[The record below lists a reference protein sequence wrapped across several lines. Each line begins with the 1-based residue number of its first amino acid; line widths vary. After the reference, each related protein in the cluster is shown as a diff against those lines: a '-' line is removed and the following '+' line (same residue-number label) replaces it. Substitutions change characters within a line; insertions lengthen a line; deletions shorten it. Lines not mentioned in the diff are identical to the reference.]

1 MPRSVP
7 ALGLAVALAATLP
20 ASAQFTSDPAQPAVL
35 ASAASEQVQPKVVA
49 IPSGGFYM
57 SWYDNRAGGY
67 DPWVQRFDA
76 NGVGVWPDGG
86 VRVLDTSFSSTEDYG
101 LTMDNAG
108 NAVIVTRRD
117 AGDGVKIIAQA
128 ISPAGA
134 LLWGPTGTQL
144 GPATSGSLVNA
155 PKAGRAGD
163 GAAVAGW
170 TEANRAKV
178 MRLNADG
185 MPAWA
190 APSTITDGSAST
202 ILADLQPGDG
212 GSVIASAV
220 RYTTFTGAKTLQAQK
235 YSATG
240 AAQWVATN
248 VRVFSTGSL
257 QFGNFPPFIPD
268 GEGGAIFAWYTTS
281 PLNCRV
287 QWVSPTGALGFG
299 TNGATVADTVDVTR
313 VDPAVA
319 YLRQSR
325 RVFVSWTEQVP
336 NTSWYGVGM
345 QAFDEAGQKLL
356 GAAGFPLAPLET
368 VYQYVQNRAGLVGG
382 FPTFTWTRIAPNFG
396 NDVIWS
402 MSVDAGGTPR
412 WTVPTQ
418 VSVPGQCGRPA
429 IAAVAGG
436 RPGAIVA
443 WERGGTGVADLVGAR
458 LNDDGTLG
466 PPRILGDLDGNSIV
480 NGDDLGILVTSW
492 GATDSPADLDES
504 GSVNGDDLGILLTNW
519 G

>member
-1 MPRSVP
+1 MPRTVT
-7 ALGLAVALAATLP
+7 ALGLVAALVSTHAAP
-20 ASAQFTSDPAQPAVL
+20 AQFTADPAQPAIL

-86 VRVLDTSFSSTEDYG
+86 VQVLNTSFSSTEDYG

-108 NAVIVTRRD
+108 NAVIVTRSD
-117 AGDGVKIIAQA
+117 IGGGAKIIAQA
-128 ISPAGA
+128 VSPAGA

-144 GPATSGSLVNA
+144 AASGNA

-170 TEANRAKV
+170 SEGSRAKV

-185 MPAWA
+185 TAAWA
-190 APSTITDGSAST
+190 TAATVTDGTATT

-212 GSVIASAV
+212 ATVIASVV

-235 YSATG
+235 YSSTG
-240 AAQWVATN
+240 APLWAATN
-248 VRVFSTGSL
+248 VRVFAAGSL

-287 QWVSPTGALGFG
+287 QWVSPAGALRFG
-299 TNGATVADTVDVTR
+299 TDGATVADTTGLNR
-313 VDPAVA
+313 VDPAVT
-319 YLRQSR
+319 YVPSSR
-325 RVFVSWTEQVP
+325 KVFASWTESVP
-336 NTSWYGVGM
+336 NTSLFGVGM

-356 GAAGFPLAPLET
+356 GVGGYPLAQIET
-368 VYQYVQNRAGLVGG
+368 VYQFVQNRAALVGG
-382 FPTFTWTRIAPNFG
+382 FPTFTWTRTAPSFG
-396 NDVIWS
+396 NDVIWA

-412 WTVPTQ
+412 WTAPTQ
-418 VSVPGQCGRPA
+418 VSVPGQCGRPV
-429 IAAVAGG
+429 IAALAGG
-436 RPGAIVA
+436 SPNALVG
-443 WERGGTGVADLVGAR
+443 WERGGTGSADVVGAR
-458 LNDDGTLG
+458 LNGDGTLG
-466 PPRILGDLDGNSIV
+466 PAGNPADFNGDGAVNGDDLGFLLAAWGTSNATADLNDDGIV
-480 NGDDLGILVTSW
+480 NGDDLGILL
-492 GATDSPADLDES
+492 GAWT
-504 GSVNGDDLGILLTNW
+504 
-519 G
+519 